1 MPGIKSRGKILV
13 FNTSFFDV
21 SQTFVY
27 HQVAVLSK
35 HYDMELLGMAFMNP
49 HGYDLNSF
57 EKHKITRPGGFFNRV
72 LYRLFGIRFF
82 SAASLLTLFRLFRE
96 NQFRA
101 IHAHF
106 GTNALLI
113 LPFARFFRI
122 PLVVTFH
129 GADASRMLRVK
140 NYVKRLPK
148 LFDYASAIIIVS
160 RHMEKSLKLD
170 KWMHKVHIIPCSVD
184 PGEFVANP
192 LKRENG
198 RIRLIHAGRLTPKK
212 GVPNLIQVFAE
223 LASKYPEVDLD
234 LAGEGDDEEECRQ
247 IVESSGLEKRV
258 RFHGAV
264 GHVTIKKL
272 LNNADIFV
280 LNSRTAADG
289 DMEGTPVSLLEAM
302 SLGIAVVSTRHA
314 GIPDVIRDGE
324 NGLIVPEHA
333 DEALGIA
340 IERLIVDEELRQ
352 SLGREAIKT
361 VRQDFSLDVMEEKLI
376 RVFDSIR

>member
-1 MPGIKSRGKILV
+1 MPGIKPRGKILV

-27 HQVAVLSK
+27 HQVALLSK

-49 HGYDLNSF
+49 HGYDLSSF
-57 EKHKITRPGGFFNRV
+57 ETHKVNRPRGYFNRV
-72 LYRLFGIRFF
+72 LYRFTGIRIF
-82 SAASLLTLFRLFRE
+82 SAVSLLKLFRLFRKKR
-96 NQFRA
+96 FRA

-148 LFDYASAIIIVS
+148 LFDYAAAIIIVS

-170 KWMHKVHIIPCSVD
+170 NWMHKVHIIPCSVD
-184 PGEFVANP
+184 PDEFEANP
-192 LKRENG
+192 DKIKNG
-198 RIRLIHAGRLTPKK
+198 RINLIHAGRLTPKK
-212 GVPNLIQVFAE
+212 GVPNLIRVFAE

-234 LAGEGDDEEECRQ
+234 LAGEGDDEFECRQ
-247 IVESSGLEKRV
+247 IVEIYGLENRV

-264 GHVTIKKL
+264 DHDNMKKML
-272 LNNADIFV
+272 ENADIFV

-324 NGLIVPEHA
+324 NGLLVPEFA
-333 DEALGIA
+333 DESLRKA
-340 IERLIVDEELRQ
+340 IERLIVDEDFRQ
-352 SLGREAIKT
+352 TLGREANKT
-361 VRQDFSLDVMEEKLI
+361 VKQKYSLQVMEEKLI
-376 RVFDSIR
+376 RVFGSIR